1 MSYLESFLVIN
12 TVENYEGFIK
22 LREAWNELLESSTEN
37 ENVFL
42 RHECFDSWW
51 RAFGAAKRL
60 LIILCYDDKTL
71 IGIVPLMV
79 FRDSYK
85 GIPYKRIG
93 FIEDANAPSMNFI
106 LRQGDEKRVIEC
118 FLDYLLQK
126 SGHAWHV
133 AVLNKIPRAS
143 KTVETL
149 QHYAKQNN
157 MHILLREGLNSPYI
171 STNSNWESFVKS
183 TSVRFR
189 KQLRNKI
196 NRLEKAG
203 KVEFEVWIDCGVRGE
218 HLEEAMSVS
227 TRSWKQASKT
237 TMCGTPERK
246 KFFELLSDVASK
258 NGWLRIWLLKL
269 SGKTIATEYHLEYKG
284 RTHAMRG
291 DFDQS
296 QDVLSPGSVLEAH
309 IIEECFKNGLLE
321 YDFCGR
327 PYGYKMQWTSLLH
340 ERRNVLFYNP
350 RPYSRGLYVIQKY
363 LPIMKS
369 RFLLYRKIFSNR
381 GRNNTDQ

>member
-1 MSYLESFLVIN
+1 
-12 TVENYEGFIK
+12 
-22 LREAWNELLESSTEN
+22 
-37 ENVFL
+37 
-42 RHECFDSWW
+42 
-51 RAFGAAKRL
+51 
-60 LIILCYDDKTL
+60 LIILCYDEKTL
-71 IGIVPLMV
+71 IGIAPLMV
-79 FRDSYK
+79 FHDRYK

-93 FIEDANAPSMNFI
+93 FIEDANAASMNFI
-106 LRQGDEKRVIEC
+106 SRQGDEKRVIESFLDC
-118 FLDYLLQK
+118 FLQK
-126 SGHAWHV
+126 LGDVWHV
-133 AVLNKIPRAS
+133 AVLNKIPSAS
-143 KTVETL
+143 KTVEIL
-149 QHYAKQNN
+149 QNFAKQSNIN
-157 MHILLREGLNSPYI
+157 ILLRGGLNSPYI
-171 STNSNWESFVKS
+171 STTSNWESFLKS

-196 NRLEKAG
+196 NKLEKAG
-203 KVEFEVWIDCGVRGE
+203 NVEFEVWGDCGVHGE

-227 TRSWKQASKT
+227 TRSWKQAGQT

-269 SGKTIATEYHLEYKG
+269 SGKAIATEYHLEYKR

-296 QDVLSPGSVLEAH
+296 QDALSPGSVLEAH
-309 IIEECFKNGLLE
+309 IIEDCFKNGLLE

-340 ERRNVLFYNP
+340 ESRNVLFYNS
-350 RPYSRGLYVIQKY
+350 RPYSRGLHVIQKY

-369 RFLLYRKIFSNR
+369 KFLLYKRIFSNR
-381 GRNNTDQ
+381 RSNHTDQ